1 MVKLQRPRPRTF
13 FFVTVVVM
21 AGNGHFQCQTPD
33 GPVPVRVK
41 PNTTGMDYLLAR
53 VIDLWNAMYEKLM
66 IPPKDRHNLILNCM
80 CFTATVW
87 ENLVTAQA
95 AAGRLIAVPPPD
107 ANFQAMS
114 LTEIRDSLKSLI
126 QYGPPRGE
134 ETGQTCSFNSQE
146 IESTRTRVASRKR
159 KLGNNNIVVISS
171 NVGSKNN
178 EQKEEGNTI
187 DAVSAVLTPGV
198 PPPSTRTTPGAFNDT
213 DVNVN
218 STRHQPLGNKDEAV
232 NCIAYTAN
240 FAGLIVGLLNH
251 IGAFPTE
258 VNPVVAAFHDWGCY
272 YIKQFV
278 SSSMDVFVRDNFSRM
293 KEGYKSR
300 GIVLS
305 IWLKTI
311 HTLSL
316 GKTKQEAIQHL
327 WMDIHTDA
335 LPLVNVPLVFCNLL
349 YRGVHMASL
358 IMTSLIAD
366 HIKCPVVSFK
376 HLSMFFELEDQPDLD
391 TMDTSFKSDFL
402 QIRDFIRTCFMNH
415 RFCPLEDGPLCVNG
429 NISCYISG
437 DASQD
442 LTPTNPKTS
451 ILRILPG
458 KDKDEGNDISHK
470 IALRVAAQYG
480 EVLFG
485 QCHMGPEIS
494 VYRLAL
500 VHLTERFAPDFRG
513 LITPKMFCSH
523 SHLKALGMEREAPG
537 MVNYFES
544 AHPPFARQFNLR
556 MREQL
561 QAQAIG
567 VNVWSL
573 LAVVS
578 LIGSTDI
585 HPDVSNCFANSLI
598 SAIMGHAPPGC
609 TPGNIC
615 PTSRFDHA
623 TTANRLFISSE
634 NRPKHFLRPNE
645 PSFVLNGILPIAKAV
660 DMFAPEDMLHAPQL
674 SAIAKNLH
682 CTVMEIP
689 ACAFTVRHAC
699 KKRNRKQPP
708 DQFSCLCSRRTLSC
722 QTRTTRSTPRV
733 STPPCTG
740 PSGWNWTTSM
750 SR

>member
-1 MVKLQRPRPRTF
+1 
-13 FFVTVVVM
+13 M

-33 GPVPVRVK
+33 GVVPVRVK

-80 CFTATVW
+80 RFTATVW

-95 AAGRLIAVPPPD
+95 AAGRLIAVPPSD

-159 KLGNNNIVVISS
+159 KLGTNNIVVISS

-178 EQKEEGNTI
+178 EQKEEGNTL
-187 DAVSAVLTPGV
+187 DAVCAVFPPGG
-198 PPPSTRTTPGAFNDT
+198 PPPMPKRVREEFNDM

-240 FAGLIVGLLNH
+240 FAGLFVGLLNH

-272 YIKQFV
+272 YIKQFI

-311 HTLSL
+311 HALSL
-316 GKTKQEAIQHL
+316 GKSKQEAIQHL
-327 WMDIHTDA
+327 WLDIHTDA

-358 IMTSLIAD
+358 IMTSVVAD
-366 HIKCPVVSFK
+366 HLCCPVISFR
-376 HLSMFFELEDQPDLD
+376 HLHTFFELEGPQDPD
-391 TMDTSFKSDFL
+391 TMEAEFKHSYL
-402 QIRDFIRTCFMNH
+402 QIQEFIKICLINN
-415 RFCPLEDGPLCVNG
+415 RFCPAEDGPLCLNANV
-429 NISCYISG
+429 SCYISG
-437 DASQD
+437 DAGPD
-442 LTPTNPKTS
+442 LAPTNPKTS
-451 ILRILPG
+451 LLRVLPG
-458 KDKDEGNDISHK
+458 KDKDESTDISHK
-470 IALRVAAQYG
+470 IALRIAAQYG
-480 EVLFG
+480 ETLFG

-500 VHLTERFAPDFRG
+500 VHLVERFAPDFRG
-513 LITPKMFCSH
+513 LMSSKMFYSH
-523 SHLKALGMEREAPG
+523 KHMAVLGLGREVPG
-537 MVNYFES
+537 MRSYAES
-544 AHPPFARQFNLR
+544 GHPPFARQFNLR
-556 MREQL
+556 QRDQL

-573 LAVVS
+573 LTVVS

-585 HPDVSNCFANSLI
+585 HPDVSNCFANNLVT
-598 SAIMGHAPPGC
+598 AILAHSPAGC

-623 TTANRLFISSE
+623 TTANRLFIPDHD
-634 NRPKHFLRPNE
+634 RPKHFLRPNE
-645 PSFVLNGILPIAKAV
+645 PSFVLNGILPIAKAI
-660 DMFAPEDMLHAPQL
+660 DRFAPEDMLHVPQL

-682 CTVMEIP
+682 CSVMEIP
-689 ACAFTVRHAC
+689 ACAFTVR
-699 KKRNRKQPP
+699 
-708 DQFSCLCSRRTLSC
+708 
-722 QTRTTRSTPRV
+722 
-733 STPPCTG
+733 G
-740 PSGWNWTTSM
+740 P
-750 SR
+750 